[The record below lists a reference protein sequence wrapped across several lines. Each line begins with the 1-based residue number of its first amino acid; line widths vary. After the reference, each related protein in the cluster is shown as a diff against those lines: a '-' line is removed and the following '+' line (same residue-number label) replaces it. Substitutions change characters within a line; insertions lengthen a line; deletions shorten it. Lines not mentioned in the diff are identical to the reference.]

1 MKEIPFFA
9 ALPSCRVVMDAYWPG
24 APLWPVQEFI
34 ASKCAH
40 GCIQPVETTSNRHMA
55 SKGILTMNLSIR
67 LNLLPSSFLLPIL
80 VFAATLSGSP
90 AIAGPITTT
99 LPDNVAGEIGG
110 MVITHI
116 NADSPESIQQWAP
129 TILSASV
136 DADARAA
143 FLKQLA
149 NAVRDSG
156 GVDFVDA
163 RTQGP
168 PGMLVVTIKGRRTGQ
183 RVAVVLLPDPEQPGK
198 LAMVDMVPIDDPAL
212 YADWPETAASYAE
225 IARLTEA
232 ALDILVLT
240 NDFSGCVTVTDG
252 AKMIVDKCLGT
263 AERRFNVPVD
273 RETKFHIGSMNK
285 MFTAVAIA
293 QLVEARKL
301 SWEDTLALRVPE
313 YSDHVAAKKI
323 TVWQLLHHTSGLGD
337 FLVPELFEHREKF
350 VDPSD
355 YLGLIARQPKVSEPG
370 GEWSYSNAGYML
382 LGRIIE
388 NVSGE
393 SFFDYMQR
401 YVFTPAGMAA
411 SGFDRLDDVVPQL
424 AVGYYR
430 EGAFSD
436 VWKSDWLK
444 VPYRGSPAGG
454 GYSTNADLLRFSD
467 ALLSGKLVKP
477 ATLAIMFEDPVPA
490 GPGGYAAGFGDRV
503 SHGRHIRGHAGGIEG
518 TDANL
523 AIVWETGATIAL
535 TSNQGPGH
543 SWLFAERIADLLASQ
558 REKP

>member
-1 MKEIPFFA
+1 
-9 ALPSCRVVMDAYWPG
+9 
-24 APLWPVQEFI
+24 
-34 ASKCAH
+34 
-40 GCIQPVETTSNRHMA
+40 
-55 SKGILTMNLSIR
+55 MNLSIR
-67 LNLLPSSFLLPIL
+67 STLFVSQFLAAI
-80 VFAATLSGSP
+80 FAFTV
-90 AIAGPITTT
+90 AIASSSASAGPVSTT
-99 LPDNVAGEIGG
+99 LPDTVAGEIGG
-110 MVITHI
+110 RVIAHI
-116 NADSPESIQQWAP
+116 NADTPESIQQWAP

-136 DADARAA
+136 DAESRAA

-149 NAVRDSG
+149 FAVRESG
-156 GVDFVDA
+156 GIDFVDA

-198 LAMVDMVPIDDPAL
+198 LAMVDMVPLDDPAL
-212 YADWPETAASYAE
+212 YADWPKTATSYAE

-232 ALDILVLT
+232 ALDILVRT

-252 AKMIVDKCLGT
+252 AKMIFDECRGT

-273 RETKFHIGSMNK
+273 RETKFHIASMNK

-293 QLVEARKL
+293 QLVEAGKM
-301 SWEDTLALRVPE
+301 SWDDTLALRVPE
-313 YSDHVAAKKI
+313 YSDQAAAKEI

-337 FLVPELFEHREKF
+337 FLVPELFENREKF
-350 VDPSD
+350 VEPAD

-370 GEWSYSNAGYML
+370 AEWSYSNAGYML

-393 SFFDYMQR
+393 SYFDYIQR
-401 YVFTPAGMAA
+401 HVFTPAGMAA

-436 VWKSDWLK
+436 AWKSDWLK

-454 GYSTNADLLRFSD
+454 GYSTNADLLRFSE
-467 ALLSGKLVKP
+467 ALRSGKLVKP
-477 ATLAIMFEDPVPA
+477 ATLAKMFEDPVPA
-490 GPGGYAAGFGDRV
+490 GPGGYAAGFGDRA

-523 AIVWETGATIAL
+523 AIVWETGATVAL
-535 TSNQGPGH
+535 TSNQGPGQ
-543 SWLFAERIADLLASQ
+543 SWLLAERIADLLASQ
-558 REKP
+558 GQ